1 MARLVECKV
10 RLQYSIALQRLV
22 VDTVVMVMVT
32 EPVVAVAAVV
42 VLTIV
47 LVVVVSRGKDIVV
60 EVLHRVQMAEPL
72 VVVVRARLVQTAPAR
87 VEMAQVVPV
96 LHPAFLV
103 LVSTMLAA
111 VVVVPLVVSV
121 VAEME
126 IQADMDL
133 MVPQTVAAVVAV
145 VPPTIVQITSV
156 VTVVQVLSS
165 FVTSRVNLP
174 QRAVLSP
181 QVVDTRF
188 IPSRTLARLPCRMSS
203 HSRRVRQAR
212 IRRQIVRPSVHQR
225 ARLRHLVHQV
235 QLVHQL
241 LCHRQ

>member
-1 MARLVECKV
+1 
-10 RLQYSIALQRLV
+10 
-22 VDTVVMVMVT
+22 
-32 EPVVAVAAVV
+32 
-42 VLTIV
+42 
-47 LVVVVSRGKDIVV
+47 
-60 EVLHRVQMAEPL
+60 MAEPL
-72 VVVVRARLVQTAPAR
+72 VVVVLADLVLMVLEPA
-87 VEMAQVVPV
+87 EMVLVVPV
-96 LHPAFLV
+96 LHLAFLV

-174 QRAVLSP
+174 QRAALSP

-188 IPSRTLARLPCRMSS
+188 TPSRTLAHLPCRMSS